1 MSTRGLGKATQP
13 TKKQLINCLRVRS
26 KSKIRRAEWNG
37 VANNVI
43 TMHLWSH
50 LFGMGGASPKYS
62 TELYDELERK
72 GIL

>member
-26 KSKIRRAEWNG
+26 KLKIRRAEWCL
-37 VANNVI
+37 ANIVI